1 GGRMPRAM
9 SVGTRNVILMKPSFI
24 EQQETRGEYFD
35 AIREAHGKL
44 AQDAAALA
52 DLIDE
57 AHRFATGTANTAPR
71 VPGSR
76 WDADTVAER
85 EFTSELACTIRIPQ
99 RSAETLIHESGCLTG
114 ELPLTMAALRSGQI
128 SYRHAQVLMGQA
140 WSLPDE
146 AKAAFEEALLKSAE
160 NLTASKLKRKARI
173 LRERLHPE
181 TITARH
187 QKSAS
192 ERNVF
197 FEPEADGMAS
207 LHWYDSA
214 EKVQAAYDR
223 ITVMGLS
230 LLGPDEDR
238 TLGRLRADVFKDLI
252 LDGVTPRGL
261 GKGIRGRVHV
271 TVPVLTL
278 MGQSEEPG
286 HLEGY
291 GPIDPDTARRIAAR
305 APSFTR
311 ILVHPETGV
320 VLSVGR
326 DRYKVPKDLRRY
338 LEVRDETCRFPGCNR

>member
-1 GGRMPRAM
+1 
-9 SVGTRNVILMKPSFI
+9 MKPSFI

-35 AIREAHGKL
+35 AIREAHGNL

-57 AHRFATGTANTAPR
+57 AHRYATATADAAPR

-85 EFTSELACTIRIPQ
+85 EFVSELACTIRIPQ
-99 RSAETLIHESGCLTG
+99 RSAETLLAESACLTG
-114 ELPLTMAALRSGQI
+114 ELPRTMAALRAGQI

-146 AKAAFEEALLKSAE
+146 TKAAFEEGLLKSAV
-160 NLTASKLKRKARI
+160 NLTASKLKHKART

-181 TITARH
+181 TIRARH
-187 QKSAS
+187 QASVS

-223 ITVMGLS
+223 ITVLGLS

-252 LDGVTPRGL
+252 LNGLTPSGL
-261 GKGIRGRVHV
+261 G
-271 TVPVLTL
+271 TVIQPKPSPKP
-278 MGQSEEPG
+278 QSAQ
-286 HLEGY
+286 L
-291 GPIDPDTARRIAAR
+291 
-305 APSFTR
+305 F
-311 ILVHPETGV
+311 V
-320 VLSVGR
+320 V
-326 DRYKVPKDLRRY
+326 
-338 LEVRDETCRFPGCNR
+338 